1 MSESWWILDLCKK
14 IVVKAASSSRSFLV
28 VSPIELCDLSFKGQ
42 RDSPSAGVHRDQGGV
57 LRNFDRQEVEEHHGG
72 LLWIQRS
79 CDGSMM
85 IMMPVYD
92 IDIYHQ

>member
-1 MSESWWILDLCKK
+1 
-14 IVVKAASSSRSFLV
+14 
-28 VSPIELCDLSFKGQ
+28 
-42 RDSPSAGVHRDQGGV
+42 
-57 LRNFDRQEVEEHHGG
+57 VEEHHGG